1 MVQKKK
7 NPLKRP
13 TQKDV
18 ATKAGVSRPT
28 VSLALKG
35 SPTVSA
41 ETRAHI
47 RKVADALGYIPDPML
62 SALSKYRNQDSNNT
76 YQGTLA
82 WISHSPKET
91 PWNTITTYKQYYNG
105 ALKRAE
111 QLGYNIEQFDLQQ
124 EKLSSDRLN
133 GILNARGIKGLLV
146 CPPGKASEQ
155 FDLPWDT
162 YSHVTFGYTI
172 QSPRLHRV
180 SSSHY
185 RATRVV
191 FEKLRA
197 AGYKRIGFAGDKE
210 VNLKTQEHCLSA
222 YLCDCQNAN
231 QEVVP
236 VLLKNPVTSADF
248 EKWYQK
254 HRPDAVIITSPL
266 WPEVKKTNI
275 RIPEELAV
283 ASPMVPIGSRKLSGI
298 IEKSQEIGAA
308 AVDTLVQLIEHDE
321 RGLPNNPRYILLE
334 GSWNKGSTIKA

>member
-1 MVQKKK
+1 MAQSKKQ
-7 NPLKRP
+7 PQRRP

-18 ATKAGVSRPT
+18 ALKAGVSRPT

-62 SALSKYRNQDSNNT
+62 SALSKYRNQDYKKS
-76 YQGTLA
+76 YQGSLA
-82 WISHSPKET
+82 WISHSPKES
-91 PWNTITTYKQYYNG
+91 PWNTITTYKHYYNG

-111 QLGYNIEQFDLQQ
+111 QLGYKIEQFDLQQ
-124 EKLSSDRLN
+124 EKLSSDRLH

-146 CPPGKASEQ
+146 CPPGKSGET
-155 FDLPWDT
+155 FDLPWES
-162 YSHVTFGYTI
+162 YSLITFGYTI
-172 QSPRLHRV
+172 ETPQLHRV

-185 RATRVV
+185 RATRAV

-197 AGYKRIGFAGDKE
+197 SGYKRIGFAGNKE

-222 YLCDCQNAN
+222 YLCGCQNAN
-231 QEVVP
+231 QATVP
-236 VLLKNPVTSADF
+236 VLLKDPVTPDDF
-248 EKWYQK
+248 EQWYRA

-266 WPEVKKTNI
+266 WPDVKKTSI

-283 ASPMVPIGSRKLSGI
+283 VSPMVPLGARRLSGI
-298 IEKSQEIGAA
+298 VEKSKEIGAA

-321 RGLPNNPRYILLE
+321 RGVPKDPRYILLE
-334 GSWNKGSTIKA
+334 GKWNKGSTIKA